1 MAEYIVNINEDVLGE
16 FDFIAVESLTKGT
29 PLIRCRECKWYEI
42 DKPHYCGFGGHGHRL
57 ESDFCSDAERK
68 EE

>member
-1 MAEYIVNINEDVLGE
+1 MKLNHEGEYICECENWEEPVLYPVAE
-16 FDFIAVESLTKGT
+16 
-29 PLIRCRECKWYEI
+29 LIRCRKCKWYEI

>member
-1 MAEYIVNINEDVLGE
+1 MELRHEAEYICECEHWEEPVLYPVAE
-16 FDFIAVESLTKGT
+16 
-29 PLIRCRECKWYEI
+29 LIRCRECKWYEM
-42 DKPHYCGFGGHGHRL
+42 DKPHYCGFGGHGYRL